1 MPQIRIASVSNLPQ
15 GHGRRFV
22 SEWMESCQM
31 NRWLLKNRLH
41 EALAV
46 HGPQTHWVETQVP
59 QDPTAPQP
67 DSPRVAHRAQQ
78 DVDR

>member
-1 MPQIRIASVSNLPQ
+1 MQRIRIASVSNLPQ
-15 GHGRRFV
+15 GHGQRFA

-46 HGPQTHWVETQVP
+46 HGPQTHWLETQVP
-59 QDPTAPQP
+59 QERPAPQRDLP
-67 DSPRVAHRAQQ
+67 PAPHWGHG
-78 DVDR
+78 DVGH